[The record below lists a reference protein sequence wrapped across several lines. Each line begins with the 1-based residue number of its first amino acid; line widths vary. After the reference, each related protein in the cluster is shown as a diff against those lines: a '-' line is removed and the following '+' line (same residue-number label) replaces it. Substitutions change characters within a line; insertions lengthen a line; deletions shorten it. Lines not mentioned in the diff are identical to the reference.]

1 MTVPINIPDMSMI
14 KKEHLLKL
22 LDEAQHTTLLLL
34 SWAGS
39 FDAQKKGPSANADLS
54 PYYLKWIDLAK
65 VAVNNMK
72 DDIDDASKKQLI
84 DDMVTIAVVPIQGMQ
99 YAMRMIAQKANV
111 ALPESKLNGIDDISE
126 YKKVAIAELEHC
138 IDTLKKKEKKS

>member
-1 MTVPINIPDMSMI
+1 MTVPINIPDLSMI

-39 FDAQKKGPSANADLS
+39 FDAKKKGPSANADLS

-65 VAVNNMK
+65 TAVHNMK
-72 DDIDDASKKQLI
+72 DDIDDTAKKQLI

-99 YAMRMIAQKANV
+99 HAMRIIAKQAKV
-111 ALPESKLNGIDDISE
+111 ELPESKLIGIDDISE

-138 IDTLKKKEKKS
+138 IEVVKKEKKS